1 MLANLNFIV
10 LLAAVIGVMWLL
22 LFLKD
27 LFAAKCARRLKLKE
41 RIWYDDFEAK
51 WHNLAQR
58 FTYEI
63 FLELVI
69 CSLISLAPRDSY
81 TSDNFTKEE
90 AHETKLG
97 LVNQLPAM
105 LVLTI
110 CLALTFYTA
119 GFLWKIC
126 HNKKPKLLRVSNVF
140 HELPDLCLRC
150 LKRENIEKKELQR

>member
-69 CSLISLAPRDSY
+69 CIMISLAVRVPY
-81 TSDNFTKEE
+81 TDDNFSDE
-90 AHETKLG
+90 AQKQARYEGVGGDYEVFDYAITGTILF
-97 LVNQLPAM
+97 
-105 LVLTI
+105 LTSCFFI
-110 CLALTFYTA
+110 WAISFA
-119 GFLWKIC
+119 W
-126 HNKKPKLLRVSNVF
+126 
-140 HELPDLCLRC
+140 
-150 LKRENIEKKELQR
+150 